1 MYYYPYSTPQENKND
16 NMYYYSY
23 STPQENSIN
32 PEEIINNAKN
42 TKEDLILTLLLS
54 INNTNTITP
63 TIITSTKSNNN
74 INKHNNI
81 KKYVLPSDP
90 TVIEN
95 FKKYFK
101 EHYQHSYDYCRDNQ
115 YHYIIQFQNND
126 KIVKQLEHL
135 LKPVEQLIEQK
146 KELLLD

>member
-1 MYYYPYSTPQENKND
+1 MYYYPYSTPQENNT
-16 NMYYYSY
+16 NHMYYYSY
-23 STPQENSIN
+23 SIPQENSIN

-54 INNTNTITP
+54 IDNTNNITP
-63 TIITSTKSNNN
+63 SIITSTKSNNN

-81 KKYVLPSDP
+81 KKYVLPNDP
-90 TVIEN
+90 TIIET
-95 FKKYFK
+95 FKQYFK
-101 EHYQHSYDYCRDNQ
+101 EHYQHSYDYYQDDQ
-115 YHYIIQFQNND
+115 YHYILQFQNND

-135 LKPVEQLIEQK
+135 LKPVEQLIGQK

>member
-16 NMYYYSY
+16 HMYYYSY
-23 STPQENSIN
+23 SIPQENRIN

-42 TKEDLILTLLLS
+42 TKEDLTLTLLLS
-54 INNTNTITP
+54 IDNTNNITP
-63 TIITSTKSNNN
+63 SIITSTKSNNN
-74 INKHNNI
+74 INNNNNI

-90 TVIEN
+90 TIIET
-95 FKKYFK
+95 FKQYFK
-101 EHYQHSYDYCRDNQ
+101 EHYQHSYDYYQDNQ
-115 YHYIIQFQNND
+115 YHYILQFQNND

-146 KELLLD
+146 KKLLLD